1 MEGAEP
7 TLFTMYQCLY
17 IFISNHH
24 FFIHTIHCSA
34 VFSLPEGKMLSYF
47 GIVPHGH
54 VLDIPNGVLGMIFY
68 TYTIIRYFV
77 TRKMNQKLK
86 RLNSVVNHKDN
97 DKKLKPNILFA
108 SSVNMIISTLAIASS
123 LFLGRKLWILKELCV
138 VCVSTHIIN
147 TTLWMRAIDEL
158 ATPNTSSSM
167 DNPNVKGV
175 TLHKVPPKKK
185 Q

>member
-1 MEGAEP
+1 
-7 TLFTMYQCLY
+7 
-17 IFISNHH
+17 
-24 FFIHTIHCSA
+24 
-34 VFSLPEGKMLSYF
+34 MLSYF

-77 TRKMNQKLK
+77 IRKLKQKLK

-97 DKKLKPNILFA
+97 DKKLKPNIVFA

-123 LFLGRKLWILKELCV
+123 IFLGRKLWILKELCV

-158 ATPNTSSSM
+158 APPNTSSSAV
-167 DNPNVKGV
+167 NPNVKGV
-175 TLHKVPPKKK
+175 TMHKIPPKKE

>member
-1 MEGAEP
+1 
-7 TLFTMYQCLY
+7 
-17 IFISNHH
+17 
-24 FFIHTIHCSA
+24 
-34 VFSLPEGKMLSYF
+34 MLSYF

-77 TRKMNQKLK
+77 IRKLKQKLK

-108 SSVNMIISTLAIASS
+108 SSVNMIISSLAIGSS

-158 ATPNTSSSM
+158 APQSKNSSVE
-167 DNPNVKGV
+167 NPNVKGV
-175 TLHKVPPKKK
+175 TIHKVPPKKK
-185 Q
+185 QT